1 MTAARP
7 FDWWAKPALLGLVA
21 ATACCIV
28 TTPAEGQER
37 LDLRGKLVD
46 FARAAV
52 RIEAEN
58 GATATVPIGPTT
70 EIRIEARGGADLI
83 QPGMVVAIDGY
94 LKNRVVGPNPRSP
107 DGAPSLTVYPF
118 GNAVLPDGVRNIV
131 SPQDLAQSGGAH
143 PITLFAKVTAAEP
156 LTVRGLPA
164 SYSKFGINA
173 PGQPLNVKTTSTANV
188 VYEVLNADK
197 IQTVTLNLGTR
208 IELAGEGA
216 RVTAFVPN
224 RPNAVADEL
233 HIYSNKTF
241 TADDLKDLVKP
252 ADTGK
257 KGKGKKQ

>member
-1 MTAARP
+1 
-7 FDWWAKPALLGLVA
+7 
-21 ATACCIV
+21 
-28 TTPAEGQER
+28 
-37 LDLRGKLVD
+37 
-46 FARAAV
+46 
-52 RIEAEN
+52 
-58 GATATVPIGPTT
+58 
-70 EIRIEARGGADLI
+70 
-83 QPGMVVAIDGY
+83 
-94 LKNRVVGPNPRSP
+94 
-107 DGAPSLTVYPF
+107 
-118 GNAVLPDGVRNIV
+118 
-131 SPQDLAQSGGAH
+131 
-143 PITLFAKVTAAEP
+143 